1 MNDKQTK
8 KQSGIDPRTKPRKRR
23 WLRRAVLVCLLV
35 PVVAAGVMFYFARSD
50 PAHWTAYQKRLA
62 NTTPQQ
68 MESIARNFEQ
78 RLALLGVSD
87 AEVTWQSDMNG
98 VASRNA
104 AATRGYL
111 AIGADGSVA
120 GANMSAGLQADD
132 EAGVMPVK
140 AKPLS
145 EMRVDIERTILL
157 TQEEMDA
164 LVITRLNQWMADRGY
179 VMPSQIKD
187 PMLQLT
193 QNGLLM
199 AFEYRS
205 KNFSQVIT
213 AEFDMEI
220 FNDGYGEL
228 RLTAFD
234 AGRLPVPASEIGN
247 YLAQAG
253 EDANE
258 AAKVGR
264 WLSRLE
270 KLEFKP
276 VLELENSRRVRVISY
291 QVKPEG
297 VELTVRLQDRNT
309 YRKTNEVLAA
319 GKATLESGTAIA
331 SVPTPLD

>member
-1 MNDKQTK
+1 MNDQQTAE
-8 KQSGIDPRTKPRKRR
+8 QTSVDSRAKPRKRR
-23 WLRRAVLVCLLV
+23 WLRHAALACLLV
-35 PVVAAGVMFYFARSD
+35 PVVAVGVMFYFARST

-68 MESIARNFEQ
+68 MESIARNVEQ
-78 RLALLGVSD
+78 RLALLGISD
-87 AEVTWQSDMNG
+87 AELAWQSELNG
-98 VASRNA
+98 VEARRTA
-104 AATRGYL
+104 AARGFL
-111 AIGADGSVA
+111 AVGEDGSVA
-120 GANMSAGLQADD
+120 GANMSASLAIGDS
-132 EAGVMPVK
+132 AGIIPVK

-145 EMRVDIERTILL
+145 EMRVDVERNILL
-157 TQEEMDA
+157 SQEEIDA
-164 LVITRLNQWMADRGY
+164 LIITRLSRWMADRGY

-187 PMLQLT
+187 PMLQFT

-199 AFEYRS
+199 AFEYRG

-220 FNDGYGEL
+220 LNDGYGEL

-247 YLAQAG
+247 YLAKAG

-258 AAKVGR
+258 AAKVGT

-276 VLELENSRRVRVISY
+276 VLELENSRRVRVIRY
-291 QVKPEG
+291 RIKPEG

-309 YRKTNEVLAA
+309 YRRTNEMLAA
-319 GKATLESGTAIA
+319 GKATLEPGSAIA